1 MQTARLDWLLET
13 SETSLGLPVHLIFAL
28 AVKGGLSM
36 AIKFAFNMHII
47 FSCQNY
53 VTNCCGKILCM
64 RPCTAMNN

>member
-1 MQTARLDWLLET
+1 M
-13 SETSLGLPVHLIFAL
+13 HLIFAL

-36 AIKFAFNMHII
+36 AIKFTFNMHII
-47 FSCQNY
+47 FSYQNY